1 MSWIEE
7 CFTSVTGPFVAATD
21 YMSSLPD
28 MISRWIPGRY
38 YVLGTDGYGRS
49 DTRENLRD
57 FFEVSAK
64 YICFYAIN
72 ALVNEG
78 KIEKS
83 IRSKVIKKYQID
95 TNKKISWL
103 S

>member
-1 MSWIEE
+1 MLECEKNTIKTDKSKSWIKE

-28 MISRWIPGRY
+28 MISRWIPGPY
-38 YVLGTDGYGRS
+38 YVLERCYGRS
-49 DTRENLRD
+49 DTRENKD

-72 ALVNEG
+72 ALINE
-78 KIEKS
+78 E
-83 IRSKVIKKYQID
+83 IK
-95 TNKKISWL
+95 
-103 S
+103 